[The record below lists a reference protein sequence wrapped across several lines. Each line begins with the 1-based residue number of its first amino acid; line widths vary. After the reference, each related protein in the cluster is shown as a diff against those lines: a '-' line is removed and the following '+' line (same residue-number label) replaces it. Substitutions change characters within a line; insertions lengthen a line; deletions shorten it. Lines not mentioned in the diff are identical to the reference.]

1 MGRPRRIRDPVKL
14 KVEIERTLHR
24 RLIERCGKQTLKEG
38 RVKPLAELVREI
50 LGDALAEND
59 KKD

>member
-24 RLIERCGKQTLKEG
+24 QLVERCGEQTVKDG
-38 RVKPLAELVREI
+38 RVKPLAELVRE
-50 LGDALAEND
+50 LLSDAIGESN
-59 KKD
+59 KKC